1 MIEAIRGKG
10 VNRARVVCDV
20 CGRDDTVP
28 CGYVRTSP
36 HSSEPN
42 RGQIIKKLESHGW
55 SEVKGDL
62 RCPACEAKRKVEA
75 SAQRE
80 DAPMAVKDEV
90 RKPTPKQKREIIGIL
105 EMVYDD
111 ERKRFKDG
119 ESDKTVADAIGDGV
133 LWGWVAEVREEL
145 FGPDSR
151 NQELDAIQKEA
162 KRLGESIAA
171 VKSETA
177 KMIAGCEAKI
187 NELNARL
194 EKVMA

>member
-1 MIEAIRGKG
+1 
-10 VNRARVVCDV
+10 
-20 CGRDDTVP
+20 
-28 CGYVRTSP
+28 
-36 HSSEPN
+36 
-42 RGQIIKKLESHGW
+42 
-55 SEVKGDL
+55 
-62 RCPACEAKRKVEA
+62 
-75 SAQRE
+75 
-80 DAPMAVKDEV
+80 MAVKDEV